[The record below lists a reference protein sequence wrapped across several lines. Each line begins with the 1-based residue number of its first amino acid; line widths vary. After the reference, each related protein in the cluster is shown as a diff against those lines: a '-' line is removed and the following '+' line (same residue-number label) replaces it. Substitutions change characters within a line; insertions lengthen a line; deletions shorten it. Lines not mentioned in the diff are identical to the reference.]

1 VRCLPDGADTMLRS
15 LKSPFIL
22 KGARNVFLE
31 TVKRGDDDFGGKSKA
46 TTIILRLYEAFGGH
60 ARAQLWVSSHLPI
73 SKAYI
78 TNLLEDEDTDDE
90 LNVICANDPQTMAA
104 MLKLDFR
111 AFEVKTVKLVLKEHA
126 GAPLSHRESV
136 SPQPSRA
143 K

>member
-1 VRCLPDGADTMLRS
+1 LPDGADATLES
-15 LKSPFIL
+15 LKSPFVL

-31 TVKRGDDDFGGKSKA
+31 TVKRGDDDFGNKSKA
-46 TTIILRLYEAFGGH
+46 TTVILRLYEAFGGH
-60 ARAQLWVSSHLPI
+60 GQAQLWISNHLPI

-90 LNVICANDPQTMAA
+90 LNVMCADDPQTMAV

-126 GAPLSHRESV
+126 GAPLSHRGLV
-136 SPQPSRA
+136 SP
-143 K
+143 